1 MSKLMSIKRVIWFI
15 GGIFLMALAFNLF
28 LLPHNIMCGVSGMGV
43 LAKSV
48 FNLDPSLVI
57 LGLNILFLI
66 LSFIFLG
73 KESTANTIL
82 GSILYPV
89 MIKLTEFIPNM
100 ITIGELEPFVE
111 VACGA
116 ALLGFGLGFVFK
128 AGFTTGGVDILN
140 QIVSK
145 YGKMNIGTSM
155 FYTDGIIIALSLV
168 AFDLST
174 LVYSVINL
182 FIVSTM
188 TDKVVLGISQ
198 SKALYII
205 TEHETSIKKYI
216 IENLSHGV
224 TILDGRGGYTG
235 NFKKVIM
242 CIVPTSQYYLLK
254 DNIKRIDPEAF
265 FVTTDAYEV
274 SGGSIR
280 KELEYG
286 LNKDEERPQSI

>member
-1 MSKLMSIKRVIWFI
+1 MNKHLSIKRVIWFI

-28 LLPHNIMCGVSGMGV
+28 LLPHNIMCGVSGIGV

-48 FNLDPSLVI
+48 FNFEPSFVI
-57 LGLNILFLI
+57 LGLNIFFLI

-100 ITIGELEPFVE
+100 ITIGELEPVVE

-116 ALLGFGLGFVFK
+116 ALLGFGFGFVFK
-128 AGFTTGGVDILN
+128 AGFTTGGIDILN

-155 FYTDGIIIALSLV
+155 FYTDGLIIALSLLV
-168 AFDLST
+168 FDLST
-174 LVYSVINL
+174 LVYSVISL
-182 FIVSTM
+182 FIISMM

-216 IENLSHGV
+216 METLAHGV
-224 TILDGRGGYTG
+224 TVLDGRGGYTG
-235 NFKKVIM
+235 NYKKVIM
-242 CIVPTSQYYLLK
+242 CIVPTSHYCLLK
-254 DNIKRIDPEAF
+254 DNIKKIDPEAF

-274 SGGSIR
+274 SGGA
-280 KELEYG
+280 
-286 LNKDEERPQSI
+286 